1 MSKRND
7 QTSTG
12 NPVSSAA
19 AIAAP
24 ADERAAAPTIKRN
37 YAVLRMLGVA
47 AMLAVMCVVPFV
59 FRLYHID
66 LATLFL
72 INLILAVSYRLVTTT
87 GDWSLC
93 HVVLMGA
100 GAYATALMAKL
111 LGWPFWLTLPLAGV
125 AAAVIGFALVY
136 PLLRTKGFGFFIASF
151 AIGEFLRLVWVKFH
165 NPFGGPR
172 GMINIPSASLGPL
185 DISGFIPYYFFV
197 LGVAVI
203 SLWIMYRLDRSRI
216 GNAWKAIHTD
226 DLLSECVGINVAKYR
241 AQAFVI
247 GSFFA
252 GLAGALLAH
261 RLQAIDPKNFDVN
274 TMVYLII
281 WVVVGGTATFWG
293 PIVGLV
299 VMTVAF
305 EATRPLLEWR
315 PVLFGALLI
324 FFLIFMPGG
333 LESLF
338 AKFASVVRRL
348 HGLLGGLFPKIFAR
362 FPAGT
367 RRSPR

>member
-1 MSKRND
+1 MSKHNN

-12 NPVSSAA
+12 NPVSAA
-19 AIAAP
+19 VIGTAA
-24 ADERAAAPTIKRN
+24 EECAATFKVTRN
-37 YAVLRMLGVA
+37 HVVLRILGLA
-47 AMLAVMCVVPFV
+47 ALLAIMCTVPFV
-59 FRLYHID
+59 LRPYHVE
-66 LATLFL
+66 LAILFL
-72 INLILAVSYRLVTTT
+72 INLILASSYRLVTTT

-93 HVVLMGA
+93 QVVLMGA

-111 LGWPFWLTLPLAGV
+111 FGWPFWATVPLAAV
-125 AAAVIGFALVY
+125 AAAVIGLGLVY

-165 NPFGGPR
+165 YPFGGPR

-185 DISGFIPYYFFV
+185 DISDAVSYYFLV
-197 LGVAVI
+197 LAIAVI
-203 SLWIMYRLDRSRI
+203 SLWVMYRLDSSRI
-216 GNAWKAIHTD
+216 GNAWKAIYTD
-226 DLLSECVGINVAKYR
+226 DLLSECVGIDVARYR
-241 AQAFVI
+241 TMAFVI

-261 RLQAIDPKNFDVN
+261 HLQAIDPKNFDIN

-293 PIVGLV
+293 PIIGLL

-315 PVLFGALLI
+315 PVLFGSILI
-324 FFLIFMPGG
+324 LFLIFMPGG

-338 AKFASVVRRL
+338 TKIAPIVRKSR
-348 HGLLGGLFPKIFAR
+348 GLLGDLFPSIFAR
-362 FPAGT
+362 SAANT
-367 RRSPR
+367 RRSSR

>member
-1 MSKRND
+1 VSRRNDEISTESPASAGEIAVAAERPAAALMSKRNVILLRLL
-7 QTSTG
+7 G
-12 NPVSSAA
+12 GAA
-19 AIAAP
+19 LLAILGIAP
-24 ADERAAAPTIKRN
+24 F
-37 YAVLRMLGVA
+37 VLRPYHVE
-47 AMLAVMCVVPFV
+47 LA
-59 FRLYHID
+59 I
-66 LATLFL
+66 LFL
-72 INLILAVSYRLVTTT
+72 INLILVVSYRLITTT

-111 LGWPFWLTLPLAGV
+111 LGWPFWATMPLAGV
-125 AAAVIGFALVY
+125 AAAVIGLGLVY

-185 DISGFIPYYFFV
+185 DISGPLSYYFFV
-197 LGVAVI
+197 LGIVMM
-203 SLWIMYRLDRSRI
+203 SLWAMYRLDRSRI
-216 GNAWKAIHTD
+216 GNAWKAVHTD
-226 DLLSECVGINVAKYR
+226 DLLAECVGIKVAKYR
-241 AQAFVI
+241 ALAFMI

-252 GLAGALLAH
+252 GIAGALLAH
-261 RLQAIDPKNFDVN
+261 HLQAIDPKNFDIN

-299 VMTVAF
+299 TMTVAF

-315 PVLFGALLI
+315 PVLFGSILI

-338 AKFASVVRRL
+338 AKFAPLVRRSR
-348 HGLLGGLFPKIFAR
+348 GLLGDLLPTRFAR
-362 FPAGT
+362 ILSN
-367 RRSPR
+367 RRLYPR

>member
-1 MSKRND
+1 
-7 QTSTG
+7 
-12 NPVSSAA
+12 
-19 AIAAP
+19 
-24 ADERAAAPTIKRN
+24 
-37 YAVLRMLGVA
+37 
-47 AMLAVMCVVPFV
+47 MCVAPFV
-59 FRLYHID
+59 AKEYYVEILI
-66 LATLFL
+66 LFL
-72 INLILAVSYRLVTTT
+72 INLILVASYRLITTT

-111 LGWPFWLTLPLAGV
+111 LGWPFWATVPLAAIV
-125 AAAVIGFALVY
+125 AAVIGYGMVY

-172 GMINIPSASLGPL
+172 GMINIPSASLGSITFS
-185 DISGFIPYYFFV
+185 DAISYYFLA
-197 LGVAVI
+197 LGITVI
-203 SLWIMYRLDRSRI
+203 SLAVMYRIDRSRI
-216 GNAWKAIHTD
+216 GNAWKAVHTD
-226 DLLSECVGINVAKYR
+226 DLLAECVGINVARYR
-241 AQAFVI
+241 ALSFVI

-261 RLQAIDPKNFDVN
+261 RLQAIDPKNFDIN

-299 VMTVAF
+299 VLTVIF

-315 PVLFGALLI
+315 PVLFGGALI

-338 AKFASVVRRL
+338 AKFAPFVRRSR
-348 HGLLGGLFPKIFAR
+348 GLLSDLLPTRFAR
-362 FPAGT
+362 ILAST
-367 RRSPR
+367 HRNLR

>member
-1 MSKRND
+1 
-7 QTSTG
+7 
-12 NPVSSAA
+12 V
-19 AIAAP
+19 IATP
-24 ADERAAAPTIKRN
+24 ADERAATFTVTRN
-37 YAVLRMLGVA
+37 YVVPRILGLAAVLVI
-47 AMLAVMCVVPFV
+47 MCTAPFV
-59 FRLYHID
+59 LKPYHVEI
-66 LATLFL
+66 AILFL
-72 INLILAVSYRLVTTT
+72 INLILASSYRLVTTT

-111 LGWPFWLTLPLAGV
+111 LGWPFLATVPLAAV
-125 AAAVIGFALVY
+125 AAAAVGFGLVY
-136 PLLRTKGFGFFIASF
+136 PLLRTKGFGFFIGSF

-165 NPFGGPR
+165 YPFGGPR

-185 DISGFIPYYFFV
+185 DISDSVSYYFFV
-197 LGVAVI
+197 LAIAVI
-203 SLWIMYRLDRSRI
+203 SLWVMYRLDRSRI

-226 DLLSECVGINVAKYR
+226 ELLSECVGIDVARYR
-241 AQAFVI
+241 ILAFVI

-261 RLQAIDPKNFDVN
+261 HLQAIDPKNFDVN

-293 PIVGLV
+293 PIIGLLA
-299 VMTVAF
+299 MTVAF

-315 PVLFGALLI
+315 PVLFGSILI
-324 FFLIFMPGG
+324 LFLIFMPGG

-338 AKFASVVRRL
+338 AKFKPLVQKSR
-348 HGLLGGLFPKIFAR
+348 GLLGDLFPAIFAR
-362 FPAGT
+362 SVART
-367 RRSPR
+367 RRSSR

>member
-1 MSKRND
+1 
-7 QTSTG
+7 
-12 NPVSSAA
+12 
-19 AIAAP
+19 
-24 ADERAAAPTIKRN
+24 
-37 YAVLRMLGVA
+37 
-47 AMLAVMCVVPFV
+47 MCVAPFV
-59 FRLYHID
+59 AKEYYVEILI
-66 LATLFL
+66 LFL
-72 INLILAVSYRLVTTT
+72 INLILVASYRLITTT

-111 LGWPFWLTLPLAGV
+111 LGWPFWATVPLAAIV
-125 AAAVIGFALVY
+125 AAVIGYGMVY

-172 GMINIPSASLGPL
+172 GMINIPSASLGSINFS
-185 DISGFIPYYFFV
+185 DAISYYFLA
-197 LGVAVI
+197 LGITVI
-203 SLWIMYRLDRSRI
+203 SLAVMYRLDRSRI
-216 GNAWKAIHTD
+216 GNAWKAVHTD
-226 DLLSECVGINVAKYR
+226 DLLAECVGINVARYR
-241 AQAFVI
+241 ALSFVI

-261 RLQAIDPKNFDVN
+261 RLQAIDPKNFDIN

-299 VMTVAF
+299 VLTVIF

-315 PVLFGALLI
+315 PVLFGGVLI

-338 AKFASVVRRL
+338 AKFAPFVRRPR
-348 HGLLGGLFPKIFAR
+348 GLLSDLLPTRFAR
-362 FPAGT
+362 ILANTHPNL
-367 RRSPR
+367 R